1 MKRVILLFVL
11 SLVASVALPENNAEL
26 PQIVIT
32 KKNDEKGELAWPIL
46 PSIVEDKANK
56 TVYLGY
62 KSKEDTLKLY
72 PEIKNAFHDLIYK
85 TPKDLRS
92 KSMSKLFHADKKIFI
107 KGYNGKTYG
116 SFTESGEM
124 VNTDNGLFL
133 SKSYI
138 SFPKAFLPVKLTF
151 DGDCITVVEFDSTNV
166 EHCEAIRRISNV
178 YKELPECQSDT
189 LPIDSLPQRVG
200 ELLGYKQEI
209 GNSKYWTFTVKFFI
223 NDIECSGKESITDS
237 ILENVKNA
245 KKATVRYEMHC
256 KHDYFPHTRKGVL
269 AEIVVKEETQ
279 SWFATA
285 LAKAKE
291 WVSGLCCIGSFCDWR
306 MIALVFAL
314 IVFFV
319 IVLRRRKQKN
329 VPVNAQKPVIS
340 EDTEHGTGEEP
351 VAPVNVDDEEE
362 VNAGFVR
369 RILAILGVTVKPI
382 KDNGQN
388 KDIEELLAQKDE
400 KIRILNARI
409 EELNKNGANGGHGGG
424 TPDPNH
430 DLDEINKLKEQLAQ
444 KDEEIQ
450 KMKARIEELIDKG
463 GHGGHGGGVS
473 DPPSNPDENKALKE
487 QLAQKDE
494 VIAGL
499 NVSIKELEKKNKEQQ
514 ELLTQKNGQ
523 IANLNAALGEK
534 NKRIEELQKEKNELQ
549 VRLADAIKKNK
560 NLAEE
565 NAKLADKVNSLRVE
579 IDSLKAIIAEKDKQI
594 VQYLQQIKKLEDQL
608 SKISRQNM
616 YLLQVDDVLK
626 EVSNDILLALE
637 NVENEELKKKLV
649 QPLLNGVSGLDM
661 GLTTYYKRWQEQVMN
676 VRDEF
681 FGSGLYEMTDN
692 EVKSKLVSGFLKN
705 LAQGDTFSKLAR
717 LYMYIQADWI
727 NEILIRNGF
736 DVDMIEQIFCRLKM
750 LFNDFG
756 IEIIYPRLFVD
767 KMDDSLYIFDPRCDV
782 FSLFPISE
790 EMRISYS
797 RQSDLIVDVIQV
809 GVKIKSANYNRK
821 AIVTI
826 PNF

>member
-1 MKRVILLFVL
+1 MKRVILFFVL
-11 SLVASVALPENNAEL
+11 SLVASVALPDDKKPDSRWIKENLGPDHKNNTNVPTL
-26 PQIVIT
+26 VIGDNGLVW
-32 KKNDEKGELAWPIL
+32 KNLQNR
-46 PSIVEDKANK
+46 IVEDDK
-56 TVYLGY
+56 VIYWGF
-62 KSKEDTLKLY
+62 KEDEKEVILY
-72 PEIKNAFHDLIYK
+72 PDIQAYNLYVTRRDSLN
-85 TPKDLRS
+85 S
-92 KSMSKLFHADKKIFI
+92 LFSANKKIFI
-107 KGYNGKTYG
+107 QRYVDDSNNEATQPQ
-116 SFTESGEM
+116 SFYESGFM
-124 VNTDNGLFL
+124 VNKKDGTRCSL
-133 SKSYI
+133 SYI
-138 SFPKAFLPVKLTF
+138 SIVK
-151 DGDCITVVEFDSTNV
+151 
-166 EHCEAIRRISNV
+166 
-178 YKELPECQSDT
+178 
-189 LPIDSLPQRVG
+189 DSLPIKLYYNTDTITLKSFCKDDSAACAAIRKSAKVYQEVPKCQCDTLTAD
-200 ELLGYKQEI
+200 ELQQKLISLINGFKHEEI
-209 GNSKYWTFTVKFFI
+209 DYWTFEPRYIINNDTVCIDKNGEI
-223 NDIECSGKESITDS
+223 CITES

-245 KKATVRYEMHC
+245 KKAILRYEIYC
-256 KHDYFPHTRKGVL
+256 KHDYFTHTITGEMAK
-269 AEIVVKEETQ
+269 IYIKEEGF
-279 SWFATA
+279 WFNI
-285 LAKAKE
+285 LAKIWAKTK
-291 WVSGLCCIGSFCDWR
+291 SLICSFCNVVGWLVITAIAV
-306 MIALVFAL
+306 IALLL
-314 IVFFV
+314 ILAFLL
-319 IVLRRRKQKN
+319 LRRKN
-329 VPVNAQKPVIS
+329 KHASGNAQKPVIS
-340 EDTEHGTGEEP
+340 ENTEHGTGEEP

-362 VNAGFVR
+362 INAGFVR

-388 KDIEELLAQKDE
+388 KDIEEQLAQKDE
-400 KIRILNARI
+400 EIRILNARI
-409 EELNKNGANGGHGGG
+409 EELIDKSGHGGG
-424 TPDPNH
+424 TPGPH
-430 DLDEINKLKEQLAQ
+430 
-444 KDEEIQ
+444 
-450 KMKARIEELIDKG
+450 
-463 GHGGHGGGVS
+463 
-473 DPPSNPDENKALKE
+473 PNPDENKALKE

-499 NVSIKELEKKNKEQQ
+499 NVSNKELEKKNKEQQ
-514 ELLTQKNGQ
+514 ELLAHKNVQ
-523 IANLNAALGEK
+523 IANLNAALAEK

-565 NAKLADKVNSLRVE
+565 NSMLSDKLNKLRIE
-579 IDSLKAIIAEKDKQI
+579 IDSLKAIIADKDKQI
-594 VQYLQQIKKLEDQL
+594 VLYLQQINKLEEQL